1 MEKHKERLNFYK
13 NQKLDFKKVLDIGA
27 FEGSWTK
34 MFKEIFPQSKILMI
48 EANSDK
54 EDFLKLVGEYKIA
67 LLGLNDDQE
76 VDYFKCTNSIDTGNS
91 IFKENTKYKFSP
103 EKRIVKRLSS
113 LLQTNDHFDLIK
125 MDVQGSELD
134 IIKGGLDII
143 KNTKFLLLELQT
155 QEYNKGAPRIEEVIS
170 FLRDI
175 NFEFID
181 IFDLLYS
188 RNGCL
193 IQLDGFFINKK
204 FSDISIKF
212 N

>member
-76 VDYFKCTNSIDTGNS
+76 VDYFKCKNSIETGNS
-91 IFKENTKYKFSP
+91 IYKENTKYKFSP

-113 LLQTNDHFDLIK
+113 LLQINDHFDLIK

-143 KNTKFLLLELQT
+143 KNAKFLLLELQT

-170 FLRDI
+170 FLKDI
-175 NFEFID
+175 NFELIKD
-181 IFDLLYS
+181 SICKLL
-188 RNGCL
+188 
-193 IQLDGFFINKK
+193 K
-204 FSDISIKF
+204 
-212 N
+212 